1 MSRKEVYSSSIQSL
15 FLTGRTLTICASFKL
30 IDAHY
35 PETTRSVHSAQ
46 TVRVAITP
54 HTEVQTPALTLTSVL
69 TLRAYL
75 CIGEDIH

>member
-1 MSRKEVYSSSIQSL
+1 MPNKEGRK
-15 FLTGRTLTICASFKL
+15 LTICASFKL

-35 PETTRSVHSAQ
+35 PRVRLAQ

-54 HTEVQTPALTLTSVL
+54 HTEVQTPALTAASVL